1 MLKLHSR
8 QSRWGW
14 TIAGLLTL
22 GLTLAPVASFA
33 VLVPGGGPK
42 KSDCFIEL
50 NAVGAS
56 TVTNNKIVNCN
67 DGDTCDSDGAEDGTC
82 TFLVSLCPNQTNVP
96 GCTPQPLTGVTVS
109 GASLTTPD
117 LSGSACGPTTAVPVK
132 LKIKKNGTKKPGKLK
147 IRIKAT
153 SSGKP
158 KTDSDTVMLICKP
171 PSGQMH
177 VCPAPASCANPCGK
191 NAAGGPDEIDL
202 LTADSGTD
210 LDNGWTGI
218 SHNFPTPP
226 RSFLKMCLSTCDAST
241 NPLCDACAPVG
252 AGTINGPTFGPPLP
266 LIAQSVPVCVINRY
280 SGSPWAKFNV
290 QNGEVSPGCPVS
302 VNLLSDVHLTQPTA
316 VCPRCKGAGAPAF
329 GGAGTCDGGPSMGH
343 ACTID
348 SILSVVQ
355 AEGSPLYALS
365 RDCPPDPGQLAG
377 TLNIALQLTTGTTT
391 LKGPK
396 PCTPQNTGGVAGV
409 GVQDDN
415 CHGSVC
421 NAGCTGAACVS
432 HTPDG
437 QCVDSKGGISQLC
450 CATSTVTPCFP
461 TSTASGGAITRTGH
475 PDPPVPVWPDPTY
488 PKTSS
493 GGVLVTTFCE
503 GATTA
508 STINSTA
515 GLPGP
520 GALILPGTQ
529 TLIKL
534 P

>member
-8 QSRWGW
+8 QSRSGS
-14 TIAGLLTL
+14 IVAGAVTL
-22 GLTLAPVASFA
+22 GLMFGPVSTSFA
-33 VLVPGGGPK
+33 HIPGGGPA
-42 KSDCFIEL
+42 KSDCYSEFD
-50 NAVGAS
+50 VMGAS
-56 TVTNNKIVNCN
+56 GTSNSVSCA
-67 DGDTCDSDGAEDGTC
+67 DGDASCDGDGTANGVC
-82 TFLVSLCPNQTNVP
+82 VFKVALCPNQTDVA
-96 GCTPQPLTGVTVS
+96 GCTPAPPLKKISVRPKSVTIPS
-109 GASLTTPD
+109 PAD
-117 LSGSACGPTTAVPVK
+117 LSGTTCGAAGDVMVP
-132 LKIKKNGTKKPGKLK
+132 LKKNGKKPGKRV
-147 IRIKAT
+147 IHVKAT

-158 KTDSDTVMLICKP
+158 KTDNDTLKLICNP
-171 PSGQMH
+171 GGGAQS
-177 VCPAPASCANPCGK
+177 CPASCK

-226 RSFLKMCLSTCDAST
+226 RSFLKMCLSKCDAST
-241 NPLCDACAPVG
+241 NPVCDACAPVG
-252 AGTINGPTFGPPLP
+252 AGSLNGPTFGPPLP

-280 SGSPWAKFNV
+280 NGSPTGTMNV
-290 QNGEVSPGCPVS
+290 QTGDVPAATPLTVS
-302 VNLLSDVHLTQPTA
+302 LLSDVHLTLPTQ

-329 GGAGTCDGGPSMGH
+329 GGAGTCDGGPNASK

-348 SILSVVQ
+348 SILNVVQ
-355 AEGSPLYALS
+355 AEGSPVYALS

-377 TLNIALQLTTGTTT
+377 TLNINLKLTTDTST
-391 LKGPK
+391 LSGSK
-396 PCTPQNTGGVAGV
+396 PCTAQPGGPQGVA
-409 GVQDDN
+409 VQDDN
-415 CHGSVC
+415 CHGSPC
-421 NAGCTGAACVS
+421 NATCTGAACTTQVN
-432 HTPDG
+432 G
-437 QCVDSKGGISQLC
+437 QCIDSKGGISQLC
-450 CATSTVTPCFP
+450 CASSTVSPCFP
-461 TSTASGGAITRTGH
+461 SSAASGGAITRTGH
-475 PDPPVPVWPDPTY
+475 ADPPKPVWPDPTY

-529 TLIKL
+529 TLIKT